1 MRRRVTRVIRLGSI
15 PIGGCAPIVVQS
27 MTNTDTRDVKA
38 TVAQIKRLVDVGCE
52 VVRVAVPDMEAA
64 RALGDIKNRVSVP
77 IVADIHF
84 DHRLALEALR
94 QGADGLRLNPGN
106 IGGPRKVREVVNAAR
121 ERMVPIR
128 IGVNSGS
135 LEKDILA
142 RYGGVTPEAMVES
155 ALRHV
160 SLLEELDYREIKI
173 SLKAPDIRCTYESYR
188 MVSEKVD
195 YPLHLGITEAGT
207 KFSGTVKSAVGLGI
221 LLWEGI
227 GDTIRVSLTADPVEE
242 VRVAWAILAALGLR
256 RRGIE
261 LISCPTCGRTQ
272 VDLIP
277 VAEEVERRLAH
288 LAEPLRVAVMGCA
301 VNGPREAREADVGIC
316 GGKTHWLLF
325 KKGEVIRKLKPQE
338 AVEVLVKE
346 VEGLAITGVSLRQEP
361 DEP

>member
-1 MRRRVTRVIRLGSI
+1 MKQRRGTRVVRLGTI
-15 PIGGCAPIVVQS
+15 PIGGDAPIVVQS
-27 MTNTDTRDVKA
+27 MTNTDTRNVKA
-38 TVAQIKRLVDVGCE
+38 TVAQINELVHVGCE
-52 VVRVAVPDMEAA
+52 VVRVAIPNREAA
-64 RALGDIKNRVSVP
+64 EALGAIKARVSIP

-84 DHRLALEALR
+84 DYKLALEALK
-94 QGADGLRLNPGN
+94 QGADGLRINPGN
-106 IGGPRKVREVVNAAR
+106 IGGPSKVKEVVKAAQ

-142 RYGGVTPEAMVES
+142 RHGGVTPEAMVES

-160 SLLEELDYREIKI
+160 KILEDLGYREIKI
-173 SLKAPDIRCTYESYR
+173 SLKAPDVKRTYEAYKII
-188 MVSEKVD
+188 SEKVD
-195 YPLHLGITEAGT
+195 YPLHVGITEAGT
-207 KFSGTVKSAVGLGI
+207 KFSGTVKSSVGLSI

-227 GDTIRVSLTADPVEE
+227 GDTIRVSLTADPVDE

-288 LAEPLRVAVMGCA
+288 VATPLQVAVMGCA
-301 VNGPREAREADVGIC
+301 VNGPGEAREADVGIC

-325 KKGEVIRKLKPQE
+325 TKGEVIRKLKQE
-338 AVEVLVKE
+338 EAIEVLVKE
-346 VEGLAITGVSLRQEP
+346 VERLAGI
-361 DEP
+361 